1 MTENCKTCKQ
11 KGPGSFQIGTII
23 LGFYVLAS
31 TIYGTYTFINDIIQ
45 FFKYPQFS
53 GLKKRSNVRIKLGVT

>member
-1 MTENCKTCKQ
+1 MTESCKTCKQ
-11 KGPGSFQIGTII
+11 KGPGTFQIGTII

-45 FFKYPQFS
+45 FFK
-53 GLKKRSNVRIKLGVT
+53 